1 MRDIV
6 IYKDCYKK
14 DWVVAAEYRM
24 KDGWFKYKVE
34 HAPIQH
40 GKFDDMLKWA
50 LAHYA
55 DREITIIPRVLY
67 PL

>member
-6 IYKDCYKK
+6 IYRDRFDY
-14 DWVVAAEYRM
+14 WVVAAEFSIS
-24 KDGWFKYKVE
+24 KSWFKRKIE
-34 HAPIQH
+34 HAPVQH

-50 LAHYA
+50 LEHYS

-67 PL
+67 PE